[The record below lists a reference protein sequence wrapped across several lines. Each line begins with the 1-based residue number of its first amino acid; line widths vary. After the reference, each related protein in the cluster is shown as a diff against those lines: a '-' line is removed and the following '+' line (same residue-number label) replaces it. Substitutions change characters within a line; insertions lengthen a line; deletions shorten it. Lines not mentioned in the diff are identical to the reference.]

1 MSELD
6 DKECYRT
13 NLSRTDGCWALSVSR
28 ILRDLKQPAAPPSE
42 ARICAVITP
51 FFMSSKC
58 LNGNLCLFSLLI
70 MFWAT
75 QDDWHFPKAI
85 LIGLWSILGVDRIL
99 QLGYVKSCFWQNL
112 SK

>member
-6 DKECYRT
+6 DEECNRT

-58 LNGNLCLFSLLI
+58 LNGNLCLFSLLPVANCHFEHSSGKSKTCI
-70 MFWAT
+70 F
-75 QDDWHFPKAI
+75 DDFKT
-85 LIGLWSILGVDRIL
+85 
-99 QLGYVKSCFWQNL
+99 VK
-112 SK
+112 

>member
-6 DKECYRT
+6 DEECYRT

-85 LIGLWSILGVDRIL
+85 LIGLGSLLAVEQIL
-99 QLGYVKSCFWQNL
+99 QLGYVKSWFWQNL
-112 SK
+112 S